1 MVLLSTVC
9 IFLVSF
15 SLHYLIKTVMWVI
28 RAENMTANIPGPKPW
43 PIIGNALLLTR
54 LRSSKETFQ
63 FLIGLCNA
71 FSLPAGLIK
80 FWVGPRLGIIATN
93 PKHIETILTSPT
105 ALKKDP
111 IYNFAGLVG
120 NGIFVR
126 NGRRWEELR
135 KPLNKLM
142 TKKIV
147 ESNLNMFHEK
157 SIILCQVLK
166 KYADSGESFNLR
178 HYATN
183 FTLDAICVSNFGY
196 DLNELENE
204 RHHVLE
210 RMERI
215 VEMMLELLSNFLNM
229 IFFQLVSISANGR
242 GVVEDSKSYWK
253 LSYEML
259 QVRMKD
265 KQKMG
270 EDIDDKPTMYAD
282 VILQKAKHYNL
293 SWEETGKLATDFLI
307 AGFDTSAVTISYI
320 LLILAMYP
328 EHQEAVYQE
337 QLDIL
342 GEDPNVAPTWEQLS
356 KMSYLTR
363 VIKEVMRLFSPP
375 GIFRRLTDDL
385 DLGEGYKLPK
395 GSTAFILFYYLH
407 RDPTLWAHPFKFHP
421 DHFLP
426 EECTKRPKNAYY
438 PFSWGPRSCP
448 GSTYAMA
455 GNRTLISTIIR
466 KYKFDTD
473 LTFDSLEYK
482 YSILLEVNQG
492 YMVRIKPRY

>member
-1 MVLLSTVC
+1 ME
-9 IFLVSF
+9 
-15 SLHYLIKTVMWVI
+15 YK
-28 RAENMTANIPGPKPW
+28 
-43 PIIGNALLLTR
+43 
-54 LRSSKETFQ
+54 
-63 FLIGLCNA
+63 
-71 FSLPAGLIK
+71 
-80 FWVGPRLGIIATN
+80 
-93 PKHIETILTSPT
+93 TILTSPA

-111 IYNFAGLVG
+111 IYNFAGLVA

-178 HYATN
+178 HYVTN

-215 VEMMLELLSNFLNM
+215 VEMVLELGSNFINM

-242 GVVEDSKSYWK
+242 AVVKSSRAYWK
-253 LSYEML
+253 LTYQML
-259 QVRMKD
+259 QARLQD

-270 EDIDDKPTMYAD
+270 EDIDDKPIFYSD

-293 SWEETGKLATDFLI
+293 TWEETGKLATDFLI
-307 AGFDTSAVTISYI
+307 AGFDTSAVTMSYV
-320 LLILAMYP
+320 LLLLAMYP

-342 GEDPNVAPTWEQLS
+342 GEDPEVVPTWEQLS

-363 VIKEVMRLFSPP
+363 VIKEVLRLSNPP
-375 GIFRRLTDDL
+375 GIFRKLTNDL

-395 GSTAFILFYYLH
+395 GCTAFILFYYLH
-407 RDPTLWAHPFKFHP
+407 RNPTLWAHPNEFYP

-426 EECTKRPKNAYY
+426 EECAKRPKNTYF

-448 GSTYAMA
+448 GSIYAMA
-455 GNRTLISTIIR
+455 GSKVLVSTVIR
-466 KYKFDTD
+466 KYKLETD
-473 LTFDSLEYK
+473 LQFDELEFRYSLLIE
-482 YSILLEVNQG
+482 IIQG
-492 YMVRIKPRY
+492 YMVRIKPRI

>member
-1 MVLLSTVC
+1 
-9 IFLVSF
+9 
-15 SLHYLIKTVMWVI
+15 
-28 RAENMTANIPGPKPW
+28 
-43 PIIGNALLLTR
+43 
-54 LRSSKETFQ
+54 
-63 FLIGLCNA
+63 
-71 FSLPAGLIK
+71 
-80 FWVGPRLGIIATN
+80 
-93 PKHIETILTSPT
+93 
-105 ALKKDP
+105 
-111 IYNFAGLVG
+111 
-120 NGIFVR
+120 
-126 NGRRWEELR
+126 
-135 KPLNKLM
+135 
-142 TKKIV
+142 
-147 ESNLNMFHEK
+147 
-157 SIILCQVLK
+157 
-166 KYADSGESFNLR
+166 
-178 HYATN
+178 
-183 FTLDAICVSNFGY
+183 
-196 DLNELENE
+196 
-204 RHHVLE
+204 
-210 RMERI
+210 
-215 VEMMLELLSNFLNM
+215 
-229 IFFQLVSISANGR
+229 
-242 GVVEDSKSYWK
+242 
-253 LSYEML
+253 
-259 QVRMKD
+259 
-265 KQKMG
+265 
-270 EDIDDKPTMYAD
+270 
-282 VILQKAKHYNL
+282 
-293 SWEETGKLATDFLI
+293 
-307 AGFDTSAVTISYI
+307 
-320 LLILAMYP
+320 MYP

>member
-1 MVLLSTVC
+1 
-9 IFLVSF
+9 
-15 SLHYLIKTVMWVI
+15 
-28 RAENMTANIPGPKPW
+28 MTANIPGPKPW

-183 FTLDAICVSNFGY
+183 FTLDAICG
-196 DLNELENE
+196 
-204 RHHVLE
+204 
-210 RMERI
+210 
-215 VEMMLELLSNFLNM
+215 
-229 IFFQLVSISANGR
+229 
-242 GVVEDSKSYWK
+242 
-253 LSYEML
+253 
-259 QVRMKD
+259 
-265 KQKMG
+265 
-270 EDIDDKPTMYAD
+270 
-282 VILQKAKHYNL
+282 
-293 SWEETGKLATDFLI
+293 
-307 AGFDTSAVTISYI
+307 
-320 LLILAMYP
+320 
-328 EHQEAVYQE
+328 
-337 QLDIL
+337 
-342 GEDPNVAPTWEQLS
+342 
-356 KMSYLTR
+356 
-363 VIKEVMRLFSPP
+363 
-375 GIFRRLTDDL
+375 
-385 DLGEGYKLPK
+385 
-395 GSTAFILFYYLH
+395 
-407 RDPTLWAHPFKFHP
+407 
-421 DHFLP
+421 
-426 EECTKRPKNAYY
+426 
-438 PFSWGPRSCP
+438 
-448 GSTYAMA
+448 
-455 GNRTLISTIIR
+455 
-466 KYKFDTD
+466 
-473 LTFDSLEYK
+473 
-482 YSILLEVNQG
+482 
-492 YMVRIKPRY
+492 